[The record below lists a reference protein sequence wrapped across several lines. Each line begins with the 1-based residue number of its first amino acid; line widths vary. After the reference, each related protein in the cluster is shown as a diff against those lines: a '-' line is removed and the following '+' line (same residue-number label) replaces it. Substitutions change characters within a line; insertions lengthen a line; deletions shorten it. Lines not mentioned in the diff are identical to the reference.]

1 RMKRPLPKL
10 AGRDVARLTLGQNR
24 ACLGKDV
31 INGGRCELGGR
42 DGCSNRTGVH
52 PKGTE
57 AAKSRSEIGG
67 APAAEG
73 IKHDITCLC
82 SPLQDVERK
91 VERERREVGAYSVQG
106 RLCGGHCLPPL
117 PDVGSVAG
125 RMAVLLPPLILW

>member
-1 RMKRPLPKL
+1 
-10 AGRDVARLTLGQNR
+10 
-24 ACLGKDV
+24 
-31 INGGRCELGGR
+31 
-42 DGCSNRTGVH
+42 RTGVH

-57 AAKSRSEIGG
+57 ADKSCSEIGG

-91 VERERREVGAYSVQG
+91 IEREHREVGANSVQG
-106 RLCGGHCLPPL
+106 RLCGGHCLTPL

-125 RMAVLLPPLILW
+125 RMAVLRPPLIWGAIEMVKRLLHKPVGQGIPVIQMLRQLIEEERLDRAPCGSIGGF